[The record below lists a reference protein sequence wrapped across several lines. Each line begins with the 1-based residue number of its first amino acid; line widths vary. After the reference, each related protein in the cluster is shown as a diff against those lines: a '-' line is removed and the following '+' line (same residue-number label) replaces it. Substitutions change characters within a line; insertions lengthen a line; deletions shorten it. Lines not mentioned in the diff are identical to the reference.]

1 MVRDRPKVPPVAA
14 YPRRMELRPRS
25 RQLGSTGLS
34 VSALGVGLAALG
46 RPGYI
51 NLGHDRDFPGG
62 RSVEA
67 MRDATFAVL
76 DAARAAG
83 VRYVDAARSYGRAEE
98 FLAAWLAARGIRPEE
113 LAIGSKWGYTYVA
126 DWQTD
131 AAVHEVKDHS
141 LATLQRQVA
150 ESTELLGRHLDL
162 LQVHSA
168 TLDSGILDSPP
179 VLDALVGLR
188 RDGVVRAIGLT
199 LSGTAQAQTL
209 RVATGVVRQGE
220 RVFDT
225 VQATFNVLERSAGE
239 ALSEAHAQGMGV
251 LVKEALANGRLV
263 LGAAA
268 ERIRPLANR
277 LETRVDAVALRFVLD
292 QPWAD
297 VTLLGP
303 ATVAQLGSNLLAED
317 LRLDADAR
325 SVLEGLREDPARY
338 WDHRSHLPWH

>member
-1 MVRDRPKVPPVAA
+1 MQTMGPSRRLGRRGLAVTPV
-14 YPRRMELRPRS
+14 
-25 RQLGSTGLS
+25 GL
-34 VSALGVGLAALG
+34 GLAALG

-98 FLAAWLAARGIRPEE
+98 FLAAWLGDRAVAPDEITVGT
-113 LAIGSKWGYTYVA
+113 KWGYTYVA

-141 LATLQRQVA
+141 LATLERQIG
-150 ESTELLGRHLDL
+150 ESTVLLGRHLDL

-168 TLDSGILDSPP
+168 TLDSGVLQSGV

-188 RDGVVRAIGLT
+188 RDGVVRAIGLS
-199 LSGTAQAQTL
+199 LSGPGQAATL
-209 RVATGVVRQGE
+209 RAAMSLVRDGE
-220 RVFDT
+220 PVFDT
-225 VQATFNVLERSAGE
+225 VQATFNVLERSAGP
-239 ALSEAHAQGMGV
+239 ALAEAHERGMGV

-263 LGAAA
+263 RGDVADRLRPAA
-268 ERIRPLANR
+268 EASGVG
-277 LETRVDAVALRFVLD
+277 VDAVALRFVLD

-303 ATVAQLGSNLLAED
+303 ATVSQLHENLRALDSRLDDDADRLLAALVEAPE
-317 LRLDADAR
+317 LYWRRRAR
-325 SVLEGLREDPARY
+325 
-338 WDHRSHLPWH
+338 LPWH